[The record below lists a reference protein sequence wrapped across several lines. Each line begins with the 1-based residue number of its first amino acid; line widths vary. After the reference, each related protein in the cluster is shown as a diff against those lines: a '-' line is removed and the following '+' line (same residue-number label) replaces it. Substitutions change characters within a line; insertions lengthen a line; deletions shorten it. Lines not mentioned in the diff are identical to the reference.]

1 MYVYI
6 LVCMPNVYTYEH
18 VVVRIC
24 TSYLFGLGFPPAS

>member
-1 MYVYI
+1 
-6 LVCMPNVYTYEH
+6 VYTYEH